1 MGRCASRIPE
11 CRSSACPRNGSTT
24 ICSRA
29 SRVAEEKNFSKATLR
44 LGLAVIREL
53 VPSAHVV
60 KAFNHLDVRVLPQ
73 PDVAGGKRTLF
84 YSGDD
89 AGRRPRFAR

>member
-1 MGRCASRIPE
+1 
-11 CRSSACPRNGSTT
+11 
-24 ICSRA
+24 
-29 SRVAEEKNFSKATLR
+29 
-44 LGLAVIREL
+44 VIREL

-89 AGRRPRFAR
+89 AGAKAEVRTLIERTGHFPVDLGSLDGGGPLASLPYGALAFNSFIKI